1 MPAFTKPQPP
11 PSPTKTRIAIIGT
24 GSVGSAIAYA
34 LLHGSRYSDLLLV
47 DVRHD
52 KRDAQVRDLSDAACA
67 EGSSTRVRA
76 ATLRDAGGCDVV
88 VIAAGVK
95 RRRGESAVSGDAN
108 APVLAPHNRSPIPGE
123 TRVQQLERTSAI
135 LRHIIDGMKPFFL
148 PTTILLIVSNPV
160 DVLTTLA
167 YRLADLPSSQVLGL
181 GTYLDTVRLR
191 RIIAEELKIS
201 PESVHADILGTPD
214 YGPQAEFPAW
224 SKAVISGIPISES
237 PMTPTDFDALTEAEL
252 AARSRKEGL
261 VVTDVKGAPTFSIAS
276 SVARIISAII
286 YDNKS
291 QIPLFGRLPD
301 QAVSL
306 SVGPMPISHFQEELG
321 CCVSSPAFLGR
332 EGVVRPAGVKLQEP
346 EEKKLVGAG
355 VTVGE
360 TVERLMEHA
369 AVGGKEEE

>member
-95 RRRGESAVSGDAN
+95 RRR
-108 APVLAPHNRSPIPGE
+108 GE